1 MLKNDIT
8 SSEKEFIELTKSEKK
23 EIKQEVKE
31 ILKNT
36 ESTDTISQKQKPS
49 MENKISNFFDT
60 IEFLE
65 LENEEKESVATQ
77 IKQQIQ
83 SDKLYWIEIFLSS
96 VIATLWLLQ
105 NSVAVVIWAMLIA
118 PLLRPINALGFSI
131 AVWWGKGFERAI
143 KALLGSIIFAIT
155 LSYWVTLLL
164 GFEIE
169 TTEIMARSNP
179 NVLDFFIAIF
189 SAMVAVLSLRFTRLS
204 ESIAGVAMAA
214 SLMPPL
220 AVVWI
225 YLAFWNFYAAGSA
238 LMLFLANLF
247 AIILV
252 GTIFFW
258 FYGFAPHD
266 SKGQNSMLKRIWI
279 VTVLILLILAPLL
292 TSFYSLKNNYVV
304 SHKVEQLLENNDFMQ
319 NNFELQNINTQ
330 KKWDLIYIYIQI
342 KAQEG
347 EDIVQIL
354 SLIEKQIYNQLE
366 PNVKIQ
372 FEIMRVFQL

>member
-1 MLKNDIT
+1 
-8 SSEKEFIELTKSEKK
+8 
-23 EIKQEVKE
+23 
-31 ILKNT
+31 
-36 ESTDTISQKQKPS
+36 
-49 MENKISNFFDT
+49 
-60 IEFLE
+60 
-65 LENEEKESVATQ
+65 
-77 IKQQIQ
+77 
-83 SDKLYWIEIFLSS
+83 
-96 VIATLWLLQ
+96 
-105 NSVAVVIWAMLIA
+105 
-118 PLLRPINALGFSI
+118 
-131 AVWWGKGFERAI
+131 
-143 KALLGSIIFAIT
+143 
-155 LSYWVTLLL
+155 
-164 GFEIE
+164 
-169 TTEIMARSNP
+169 
-179 NVLDFFIAIF
+179 
-189 SAMVAVLSLRFTRLS
+189 
-204 ESIAGVAMAA
+204 MAA